1 MTDIDLQFNIWQQL
15 RSQGPH
21 QTQIRFEKGPWGTL
35 IDENV
40 FHQLLNQPQGDDS
53 LVRIQLSNY
62 LYGHRYYE

>member
-1 MTDIDLQFNIWQQL
+1 MTDCELQFDIWRRL

-21 QTQIRFEKGPWGTL
+21 QTQIRPEKGTWGTL

-53 LVRIQLSNY
+53 LVRDQLSNY
-62 LYGHRYYE
+62 LYGYRHYE

>member
-1 MTDIDLQFNIWQQL
+1 MTDIGLQFNIWQQL

-21 QTQIRFEKGPWGTL
+21 QTQIRSEKGTWGTL

-40 FHQLLNQPQGDDS
+40 FHQLLNQPQGEDS